1 MNALAPL
8 IGVLVLSIVLVVN
21 FFHAAWRL
29 GMLRAFG
36 RRRHLSW
43 RALTAGSLAACLP
56 FAGAVIALTLIP
68 ADNGADIA
76 AAAAP
81 LAVQLALAGLVI
93 HLLNDQLVQWGGA
106 TTPVAR

>member
-1 MNALAPL
+1 MPPLTPPAPPPAAAPL
-8 IGVLVLSIVLVVN
+8 PAPG
-21 FFHAAWRL
+21 HAARL
-29 GMLRAFG
+29 R
-36 RRRHLSW
+36 
-43 RALTAGSLAACLP
+43 TAAASELARP
-56 FAGAVIALTLIP
+56 DRGQSGGVPAVCRCGDRVTLIP

-93 HLLNDQLVQWGGA
+93 HLLNDQLVQWGCA